1 LRNFKT
7 LSAYIV
13 LVLLVTPAATQ
24 AQSKRPEVSI
34 EQRQVIESVIE
45 DYLLRNPIIIR
56 QAINALRAKEE
67 NTKKARI
74 SEALKTHKQQIFRD
88 ETSPVGGNPKGD
100 ITLVEF
106 FDYNCGYCKKAA
118 TTLKAVVEK
127 DPNIRVVYK
136 EFAILGPESATAAR
150 AALAAHRQGKYIEFH
165 EGLMAEEANESNILA
180 LVKSLGMDYSR
191 FRKDMGRSDIEAIL
205 QKNYQLANILG
216 ITGTPVFVI
225 GDQII
230 PGAVSEEALQRAI
243 KEERRRLKN

>member
-1 LRNFKT
+1 MRNFKT

-74 SEALKTHKQQIFRD
+74 SEALKTHEQQIFRD

>member
-1 LRNFKT
+1 MRNFKT
-7 LSAYIV
+7 LSAFIV

-34 EQRQVIESVIE
+34 EQRQIIESVIE

-74 SEALKTHKQQIFRD
+74 SEALKTHEQQIFRD

-127 DPNIRVVYK
+127 APNIRVVYK

-225 GDQII
+225 GARII
-230 PGAVSEEALQRAI
+230 PGAVSEEVLQRAV
-243 KEERRRLKN
+243 KEERARLKN

>member
-1 LRNFKT
+1 MRNFKT

-13 LVLLVTPAATQ
+13 FVLLVTPAATQ

-136 EFAILGPESATAAR
+136 EFAILGPESAR

>member
-1 LRNFKT
+1 

>member
-1 LRNFKT
+1 MRNFKP

>member
-1 LRNFKT
+1 LRNFKP

>member
-1 LRNFKT
+1 MRNFKT
-7 LSAYIV
+7 LSAFIV

>member
-7 LSAYIV
+7 LSAFIV

-34 EQRQVIESVIE
+34 EQRQIIESVIE

-74 SEALKTHKQQIFRD
+74 SEALKTHEQQIFRD

-150 AALAAHRQGKYIEFH
+150 AALAAHRQGKYIQFH